1 MPGVAPIGN
10 SSAYDNPR
18 GDCHGDSFAAGRNMP
33 VSVMQFWILSGDR
46 AAGMLRLSVVI
57 GRLAM
62 LVALSWVMFA
72 SATVTASYSCSARE
86 NGARLVGERSISA
99 VHKSVPA
106 AHASRAIVGN
116 MDCDRGAPG
125 SGHRGDWTGTGC
137 STCLHALGVAAAPLF
152 ELSEA
157 RIDFVVLQ
165 ERPRPVD
172 PLPELRPP
180 IPFA

>member
-1 MPGVAPIGN
+1 M
-10 SSAYDNPR
+10 R
-18 GDCHGDSFAAGRNMP
+18 
-33 VSVMQFWILSGDR
+33 VSTMQFWILSRDR
-46 AAGMLRLSVVI
+46 TAGMLRLSVVI

-62 LVALSWVMFA
+62 LAALSWVMFA
-72 SATVTASYSCSARE
+72 SATVTASYASAGRD

-99 VHKSVPA
+99 VHKAIPA

-125 SGHRGDWTGTGC
+125 SAHLGCCTGTGC
-137 STCLHALGVAAAPLF
+137 STCLLALGVAAARLF

-165 ERPRPVD
+165 ERPWPVD

>member
-1 MPGVAPIGN
+1 
-10 SSAYDNPR
+10 
-18 GDCHGDSFAAGRNMP
+18 
-33 VSVMQFWILSGDR
+33 
-46 AAGMLRLSVVI
+46 MLRLSVAI

-62 LVALSWVMFA
+62 LAALSWVMFA
-72 SATVTASYSCSARE
+72 SATVTASYASAGRD

-99 VHKSVPA
+99 VQKSVPA
-106 AHASRAIVGN
+106 HASRSIVGN

-125 SGHRGDWTGTGC
+125 SAHRGDCTGTGC
-137 STCLHALGVAAAPLF
+137 STCLHAFGVAAAPLF
-152 ELSEA
+152 ELSKA
-157 RIDFVVLQ
+157 QIDFVVLQ